1 MKKLLLTLL
10 SLFILVPM
18 IGTFNEVKALDSTSC
33 PYEVAYIND
42 DGSFKSEACYD
53 NFSAA
58 KNKMKELGGDRVVRH
73 YASLSSTKIIAMNSG
88 IAYSYPRSSAT
99 LSIYQDVNNVGSI
112 YYKSTYVARH
122 YELNYID
129 TERYFVGSSGNGL
142 GMIEVNV
149 NGFHGFCDLE
159 NTDLVPSKFIR
170 NGIKITLGGNNTY
183 DGEGTFEFIPKQ
195 NYYEAIRSDNYY
207 ELIYH
212 IYRGYPSKDSLE
224 PVNSTIVVGPASEQ
238 MKENVKYYSYNGY
251 EFYDNDSFS
260 GTCITYYNY
269 YMFLPLRSKTLVSS
283 NTLNS
288 YISKYSDSVLINTG
302 QTFIDAQNK
311 YGINALILFAMACH
325 ESGNGLSGYA
335 KNRNNLFGWN
345 AIDSDPSSA
354 SYFNSVSDCI
364 NQQAGINLRGYVD
377 ITDGRF
383 FSSSLGNKGSGLNV
397 KYASDPYWG
406 MKIASICYAIDKLD
420 NNKNGNL
427 TDYNKYSLS
436 LINSFD
442 IDVKASDSD
451 SSKTLYTTQYGPY
464 YQENFIV
471 INLSKD
477 NSYTKIQSTNPIDS
491 NGNIK
496 THRTPITTGTLNPI
510 SYGEYD
516 YEISVAYIKNEYL
529 TSINNVNVV
538 KEEEKVEENLE
549 LMFLIDNLKIE
560 DNKLLINGCALIKG
574 KDASNIDDIS
584 HTLTVK
590 NVLDDSVY
598 KSYLANTTKYDG
610 IYFNDGHTYDY
621 VGFDVSIPLSDLV
634 SGSYYFTIDVKN
646 GDDIYSASLSSFN
659 SSFSNINV
667 KVDSLDYHLKINS
680 YYNYR
685 IEMDVDSLPS
695 VIDYDIV
702 NKPSSSSRNSLFS
715 FDSFKF
721 DENLNLYI
729 DGQAMIYYA
738 NFDDS
743 SKIKYTLYLVDDS
756 DNYYEY
762 GCETLKSDFD
772 YKTILNSSYNMDYI
786 CFKTNDIDLS
796 DINDGMYMLIMKI
809 ENGDYVDYVEVSN
822 LAKVDL
828 PSISKDN
835 KKYRFFTSNIRD
847 RVMLEVGE
855 ID

>member
-42 DGSFKSEACYD
+42 DGSFKSETCYN
-53 NFSAA
+53 NFNDA

-73 YASLSSTKIIAMNSG
+73 NASLSPTKIIAMNSG
-88 IAYSYPRSSAT
+88 IAYSYPRNSVT
-99 LSIYQDVNNVGSI
+99 LNIYQNVSIHTI
-112 YYKSTYVARH
+112 YYKQTYVARH
-122 YELNYID
+122 FELNYVD
-129 TERYFVGSSGNGL
+129 TERYLGNGT

-149 NGFHGFCDLE
+149 NGFHGYTDLE
-159 NTDLVPSKFIR
+159 HTDLVPSKFIR

-183 DGEGTFEFIPKQ
+183 TKEGTFEFIPRQ
-195 NYYEAIRSDNYY
+195 NYYEAIKSGNYY

-212 IYRGYPSKDSLE
+212 IYRGYPTKNSLE
-224 PVNSTIVVGPASEQ
+224 PVSSSIVIGLASKE

-251 EFYDNDSFS
+251 NFYDNDNFS
-260 GTCITYYNY
+260 GNCITYYNY
-269 YMFLPLRSKTLVSS
+269 YMFLPLRSKTSIS
-283 NTLNS
+283 ASTLNS
-288 YISKYSDSVLINTG
+288 YISKYSDSVLLNSG

-325 ESGNGLSGYA
+325 ESGNGTSNYA
-335 KNRNNLFGWN
+335 KDRNNLFGWN

-354 SYFNSVSDCI
+354 SRFNSVSDCV

-406 MKIASICYAIDKLD
+406 MEIASICYAIDKLD

-442 IDVKASDSD
+442 IDVKAGASD

-477 NSYTKIQSTNPIDS
+477 NTYTKIQSTNPIDS

-496 THRTPITTGTLNPI
+496 THRTPITTGDLNPI

-529 TSINNVNVV
+529 TSINNVNVA
-538 KEEEKVEENLE
+538 KEDDNVDEDLE
-549 LMFLIDNLKIE
+549 LMFLIDDLKIE
-560 DNKLLINGCALIKG
+560 NNELLIDGCAFIKG
-574 KDASNIDDIS
+574 IDATNINNIS
-584 HTLTVK
+584 HTLIVK
-590 NVLDDSVY
+590 NVVDDSIY
-598 KSYLANTTKYDG
+598 KSYKANTSEYSG
-610 IYFNDGHTYDY
+610 IYFNDNHTYDY
-621 VGFDVSIPLSDLV
+621 VGFDVSMPLSDLV
-634 SGSYYFTIDVKN
+634 SGNYYFVIEVQN
-646 GDDIYSASLSSFN
+646 GDEVYSASLSSFDN
-659 SSFSNINV
+659 SFSNLNVNIN
-667 KVDSLDYHLKINS
+667 SLNYRLKINS

-685 IEMDVDSLPS
+685 IELDVDSLPS
-695 VIDYDIV
+695 VINYKEI
-702 NKPSSSSRNSLFS
+702 NKPSNSSRNSLFS

-721 DENLNLYI
+721 DEDLNLYI

-738 NFDDS
+738 DYDDQ

-762 GCETLKSDFD
+762 SCVTLKSDFD

-796 DINDGMYMLIMKI
+796 NINDGMYMLIMKI
-809 ENGDYVDYVEVSN
+809 ENGEYVDYVEVSN
-822 LAKVDL
+822 LAKVNL

-847 RVMLEVGE
+847 RVMLEVGR
-855 ID
+855 D